1 MQYTRPSQLD
11 TLITRSVFNVS
22 PTLRFRYRM
31 SKTNSLDIRYRGTA
45 GQPSMTNLLDVVDNS
60 DPLNISMGNPGLKP
74 SWTNSLRASY
84 YGYNPARQA
93 GIMAHLAFAHTT
105 NSISTRVIYND
116 ATGVRYSR
124 PENINGNWDLD
135 GTFIYNFSFGKNRQF
150 SLSTNTDF
158 QFRNDVGFISRI
170 SSPTLAPVLFQSLLR
185 PAASLKANPR
195 ASYYNSVFDSTPAI
209 KNSAR
214 SLDLRED
221 LNLTYRA
228 SFFDVGLL
236 ASIDYEHTRNSL
248 QSAGNLNAWQYAYGL
263 SGNLSLPWGMTIA
276 TDVQMSSRRGYADRA
291 MNTNE
296 LLWNAQIAQGFLHDK
311 SLTLSVRFYD
321 LLHQQSNVSRSV
333 TAQMRRDSWTNA
345 INAYFMLNLSYRLNI
360 LNGKVG
366 SRERGAGDHRR
377 GEFPNRPSGGFG
389 GGHRH

>member
-1 MQYTRPSQLD
+1 M
-11 TLITRSVFNVS
+11 
-22 PTLRFRYRM
+22 RFRYRM

-135 GTFIYNFSFGKNRQF
+135 GTFIYNFSFGKNKQF

-345 INAYFMLNLSYRLNI
+345 INAYFMINLSYRLNI

-366 SRERGAGDHRR
+366 SRERGAGGPRR
-377 GEFPNRPSGGFG
+377 GEFPDRPSGGFG
-389 GGHRH
+389 GGPRH